1 MAVVLADVLDE
12 RNVALALR
20 AQSRD
25 EALREIA
32 GTMSGAAKLRD
43 AERFVAEVL
52 GREQSQSTLAG
63 NGVAF
68 PHSRTELVDK
78 IALGIARS
86 NEGVPWDDTGERAHL
101 IFLIAVPRRLAT
113 SYLMCVGALARITR
127 DEANR
132 KALMDAS
139 TAGDMIELLREAS
152 LELQ

>member
-1 MAVVLADVLDE
+1 
-12 RNVALALR
+12 
-20 AQSRD
+20 
-25 EALREIA
+25 
-32 GTMSGAAKLRD
+32 
-43 AERFVAEVL
+43 VL